1 MTRLALA
8 SWVIFA
14 TISPMIRLKFPIHAQ
29 ARIEERG
36 IEIDH
41 IKKAIREPDFTK
53 HQFEG
58 RILVGKKIDKKR
70 TIEVVYCKESSLKK
84 TNDYL
89 VVTAYYL

>member
-1 MTRLALA
+1 
-8 SWVIFA
+8 
-14 TISPMIRLKFPIHAQ
+14 MIRLKFSIHAQ
-29 ARIEERG
+29 VRVEERG

-41 IKKAIREPDFTK
+41 IKKAIRNPDFTR

-84 TNDYL
+84 TSDYL
-89 VVTAYYL
+89 IITAYYL